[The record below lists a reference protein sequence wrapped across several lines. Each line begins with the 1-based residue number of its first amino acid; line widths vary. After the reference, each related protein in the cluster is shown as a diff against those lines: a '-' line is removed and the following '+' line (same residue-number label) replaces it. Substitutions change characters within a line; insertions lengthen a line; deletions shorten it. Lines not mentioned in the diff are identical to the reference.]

1 MSEKRAPQLYPS
13 KADINGLQWLPRSL
27 RLLIGYCTLILFVF
41 TFICLPITAIAL
53 CFPIFWRHD
62 NRRYTIGYIALLL
75 LSCIVPV
82 FEWKTFR
89 RLGELWYEL
98 FQFSVNLSPEECLRY
113 ISEGQKEETKY
124 IISMHPHG
132 IIPFHAILWASFCN
146 QMFTNKETG
155 EELYGFGGAADVI
168 TYLPLI
174 RNIMGFLAAGSA
186 SYRVLRKGILTNRGN
201 KKHLFMLA
209 GGIAE
214 IFTAK
219 PGKHRVVFRN
229 RRGLVKLSLE
239 TGSQIIPT
247 YVFGANDFYRNGLTD
262 KGIVA
267 SLSRKLRM
275 SIIFFGGYLWCPFL
289 PFVPRVTMVM
299 GPPIP
304 VERWSKETPIPAE
317 IIERHHDLYIRAI
330 QELFE
335 KYKSLAGYPDGEL
348 EIS

>member
-1 MSEKRAPQLYPS
+1 MTEEKLPQLYPVRS
-13 KADINGLQWLPRSL
+13 DFALQWLPRSCRDIL
-27 RLLIGYCTLILFVF
+27 AYSTLMVFVF
-41 TFICLPITAIAL
+41 AFVCLPVTAIAL
-53 CFPIFWRHD
+53 CFPLVWRD
-62 NRRYTIGYIALLL
+62 EIRVYTITYIGFLFV
-75 LSCIVPV
+75 SCTLPA
-82 FEWKTFR
+82 FEWKAFR

-98 FQFSVNLSPEECLRY
+98 FQFSVNLSPEECQLQ
-113 ISEGQKEETKY
+113 ISEGQKEKNKY
-124 IISMHPHG
+124 IIAMHPHG

-146 QMFTNKETG
+146 QYFTNKEMG
-155 EELYGFGGAADVI
+155 EELYGFGGAADVV

-186 SYRVLRKGILTNRGN
+186 SYRVLKKGILSNKGN

-219 PGKHRVVFRN
+219 PGKHRVVFKN

-262 KGIVA
+262 KGFIA
-267 SLSRKLRM
+267 SLSRKLKI
-275 SIIFFGGYLWCPFL
+275 SIIVFGGYLWSPFL
-289 PFVPRVTMVM
+289 PFTPRVTMVM
-299 GPPIP
+299 APPIP
-304 VERWSKETPIPAE
+304 VERWNKQTPIPAE
-317 IIERHHDLYIRAI
+317 IIERLHDLYIKELE
-330 QELFE
+330 QLFE
-335 KYKSLAGYPDGEL
+335 KYKSLAGYPNGRL